1 MLPFPPLGNLPDPGI
16 EPKSFAPPDLQVDSL
31 PLDGQKIPW
40 NAFFTWVREREKR
53 SVVSRRFQEP
63 LTLSS
68 EPVYGPI
75 WQAPAPDHEQ
85 HLPSGLRDGSFLFW
99 IIQKNNTCSPRCSRW
114 IFASLQK
121 SQMEVD
127 QGSKLRSPGL
137 SPPHLSFLTW
147 R

>member
-1 MLPFPPLGNLPDPGI
+1 MPFPPLGNLPDPGI
-16 EPKSFAPPDLQVDSL
+16 EPKSFASPDLQADSL
-31 PLDGQKIPW
+31 PLDSQKIPW

-85 HLPSGLRDGSFLFW
+85 HLPSGLRDGSFLF
-99 IIQKNNTCSPRCSRW
+99 
-114 IFASLQK
+114 
-121 SQMEVD
+121 
-127 QGSKLRSPGL
+127 
-137 SPPHLSFLTW
+137 
-147 R
+147 